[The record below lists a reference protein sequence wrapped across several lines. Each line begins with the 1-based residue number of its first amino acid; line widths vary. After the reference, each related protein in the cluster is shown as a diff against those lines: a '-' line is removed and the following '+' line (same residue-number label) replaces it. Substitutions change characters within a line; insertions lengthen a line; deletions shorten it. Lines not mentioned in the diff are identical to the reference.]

1 VNTMLRPATIVIV
14 TILSGSLIGCRRAP
28 QIDYGTADPIAD
40 ARRALLDSGHFHL
53 LVIKV
58 GDSLVGP
65 KDTTVLL
72 QRTYNVQVGPEGA
85 FVILPT
91 APVATREA
99 QLRYIRRYNTQLY
112 ALLDTNAKG
121 AGLLPNKRLKLPA
134 RVN

>member
-1 VNTMLRPATIVIV
+1 MLRRATIAITTTVSAV
-14 TILSGSLIGCRRAP
+14 LIGCTRGP
-28 QIDYGTADPIAD
+28 KIDYRTADPVAD

-72 QRTYNVQVGPEGA
+72 QRAYNVTVGPEGA

-91 APVATREA
+91 APATMRDA
-99 QLRYIRRYNTQLY
+99 QLRYISRYNTQLY
-112 ALLDTNAKG
+112 ALLDTNAIR
-121 AGLLPNKRLKLPA
+121 AGLLPNKRLKLAA
-134 RVN
+134 RVH

>member
-1 VNTMLRPATIVIV
+1 MSPRATIAITTVV
-14 TILSGSLIGCRRAP
+14 SVVLIGCRSAP
-28 QIDYGTADPIAD
+28 EIDYRTADPVAD

-72 QRTYNVQVGPEGA
+72 QRSYNVQVGPEGA

-91 APVATREA
+91 APASMREA
-99 QLRYIRRYNTQLY
+99 QLQYISRYNTQLY
-112 ALLDTNAKG
+112 ALLDTNAMG